1 MHVPVA
7 PRGDVALLNAIL
19 RVLLDEGLVDLDAAR
34 PLVSGLDELLAHLAE
49 VDLAAPAD
57 ESGVGLDDIR
67 RMALTLGR
75 AERRLVAWSM
85 GVNHSAPRHAPATLP
100 TTPSAPPPNTP

>member
-7 PRGDVALLNAIL
+7 PRGDVTLLNAIL
-19 RVLLDEGLVDLDAAR
+19 RVLLDEGLVDLAAAR

-49 VDLAAPAD
+49 VDLGAAAD

-67 RMALTLGR
+67 RMALTIGR
-75 AERRLVAWSM
+75 DEPCLVAWSM
-85 GVNHSAPRHAPATLP
+85 GANHSAQGKATATRP
-100 TTPSAPPPNTP
+100 ERRR